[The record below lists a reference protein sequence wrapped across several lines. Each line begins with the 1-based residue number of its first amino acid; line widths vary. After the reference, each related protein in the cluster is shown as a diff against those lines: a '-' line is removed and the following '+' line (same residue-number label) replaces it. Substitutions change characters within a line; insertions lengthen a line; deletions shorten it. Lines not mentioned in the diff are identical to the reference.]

1 MRNSTR
7 RTLERAAELTRNDKY
22 GAAFMAVQRTIETAD
37 GVELSE
43 IQQWLT
49 DHGDDFVGDS
59 GEKG

>member
-1 MRNSTR
+1 M
-7 RTLERAAELTRNDKY
+7 ERAAELTRNDKY

>member
-7 RTLERAAELTRNDKY
+7 RTLERAAELTRNHKY
-22 GAAFMAVQRTIETAD
+22 SAAFMAVQRTIEAAD

-49 DHGDDFVGDS
+49 DHNDDFLGNPI
-59 GEKG
+59 EKG